1 MLIFYWYLQLNSI
14 KLFPMHHF
22 KIDGC
27 NAPIRFDHDIN
38 DSGAKLYVWEL
49 RNEFLLKLI
58 ILLD

>member
-1 MLIFYWYLQLNSI
+1 
-14 KLFPMHHF
+14 MHHF

-38 DSGAKLYVWEL
+38 DSDAKLYVLEL
-49 RNEFLLKLI
+49 RNKFLLKLI

>member
-1 MLIFYWYLQLNSI
+1 
-14 KLFPMHHF
+14 MHHL

-38 DSGAKLYVWEL
+38 DSDAKLYVLEL